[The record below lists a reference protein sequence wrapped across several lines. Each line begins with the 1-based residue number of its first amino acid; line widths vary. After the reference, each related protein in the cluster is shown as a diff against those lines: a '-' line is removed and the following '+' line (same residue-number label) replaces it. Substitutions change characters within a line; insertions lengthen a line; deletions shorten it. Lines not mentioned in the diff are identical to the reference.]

1 LVVVEVEHTQAA
13 VVMLDKMV
21 ALVEVLGQTEPIQ
34 VLQRKVILV
43 VLLVMV
49 MVEVVLLLETILEA
63 VAAAVLEVVADL
75 VMEDQME
82 IFILEEVVVQDVLG
96 QETTLHMQLED
107 QVDGMVLLVQQ
118 VLLILVM
125 VVLVQIDLMSHMLV
139 DQVWLY

>member
-49 MVEVVLLLETILEA
+49 MVEVVLLLETIL
-63 VAAAVLEVVADL
+63 
-75 VMEDQME
+75 
-82 IFILEEVVVQDVLG
+82 
-96 QETTLHMQLED
+96 
-107 QVDGMVLLVQQ
+107 
-118 VLLILVM
+118 
-125 VVLVQIDLMSHMLV
+125 
-139 DQVWLY
+139 

>member
-1 LVVVEVEHTQAA
+1 
-13 VVMLDKMV
+13 
-21 ALVEVLGQTEPIQ
+21 
-34 VLQRKVILV
+34 
-43 VLLVMV
+43 
-49 MVEVVLLLETILEA
+49 

-96 QETTLHMQLED
+96 QETTLHMRLED